1 MLDMYGF
8 VLDMLSGLWTCID
21 EFEDLHVWIHVETE
35 FDAEMWFICDIVV
48 NICDEMWFIWY
59 ICDEMW
65 FKCKKTEKKQKKIY
79 PALPTAST
87 WQSWAFLPARPSF
100 AEGRPGTRQS
110 DQPLPSAGRRQSLFF
125 Y

>member
-21 EFEDLHVWIHVETE
+21 EFEDLHVWIHVETK

-65 FKCKKTEKKQKKIY
+65 FKCKKTEKKNKKNLPRFADGQHSAKLGLFY
-79 PALPTAST
+79 QHGPALP
-87 WQSWAFLPARPSF
+87 R
-100 AEGRPGTRQS
+100 
-110 DQPLPSAGRRQSLFF
+110 AGLALGKVTSLC
-125 Y
+125 